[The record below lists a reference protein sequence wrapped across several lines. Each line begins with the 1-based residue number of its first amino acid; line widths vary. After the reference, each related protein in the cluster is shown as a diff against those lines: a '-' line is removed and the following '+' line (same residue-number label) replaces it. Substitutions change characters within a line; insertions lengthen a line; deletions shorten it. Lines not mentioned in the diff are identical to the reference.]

1 MIQEGTSGN
10 TFYLISKGRV
20 TIIKEGKCLKIL
32 NTGECLG
39 EKSLLSNDS
48 LRTASVIAE
57 DKVICYVIN
66 KKEFDMI
73 LKKQKRENIY

>member
-1 MIQEGTSGN
+1 MFKNFKHGGM
-10 TFYLISKGRV
+10 FR
-20 TIIKEGKCLKIL
+20 
-32 NTGECLG
+32 

-48 LRTASVIAE
+48 LRTAPVIAE

>member
-39 EKSLLSNDS
+39 K
-48 LRTASVIAE
+48 
-57 DKVICYVIN
+57 KV
-66 KKEFDMI
+66 F
-73 LKKQKRENIY
+73 